1 MSTNTNKRSGE
12 KISDNEP
19 WADPDDAPELTEEFF
34 EQADLYYG
42 NKLIRA
48 GRPPSEN
55 PKVALKLRI
64 DPDIVDY
71 FRATGPGWQRRIN
84 DTLRKAIKLIK
95 PKARPGKTSDVIEA
109 AEKAHALNLQAT
121 IA

>member
-19 WADPDDAPELTEEFF
+19 WADPDDTPELTEEFF

-48 GRPPSEN
+48 GRPPSE
-55 PKVALKLRI
+55 KLRI

-71 FRATGPGWQRRIN
+71 FRATGQGWQTRIN

-95 PKARPGKTSDVIEA
+95 PKARPGQDVGRDQGRREGPRLELASDE
-109 AEKAHALNLQAT
+109 